1 MTCNIT
7 ETPDRLLT
15 ETEAAEL
22 LGFSKNTLRAWRVT
36 GRPRGNR
43 PPSFVK
49 CGRAVRYRLSGL
61 IEWMNAQ
68 PSHTST
74 SDPGGVPCAS

>member
-7 ETPDRLLT
+7 GTPDRLLT

-36 GRPRGNR
+36 GRPHGDS
-43 PPSFVK
+43 PPQFVK
-49 CGRAVRYRLSGL
+49 CGRSVRYRLSTL
-61 IEWMNAQ
+61 LTWMDNQ
-68 PSHTST
+68 PCHRST
-74 SDPGGVPCAS
+74 SDRRASR